1 MIVDLR
7 ATGGRSRTI
16 QDRPQNLYV
25 REDTLIAELVR
36 HAAIDG
42 GELDAAAYLRSRDL
56 VVIHDR
62 EGGAW
67 LPAVSSER
75 AWARRA

>member
-7 ATGGRSRTI
+7 ATGGSSRTI
-16 QDRPQNLYV
+16 QDRPRNLYV

-42 GELDAAAYLRSRDL
+42 GELDAAAYLRSRDM
-56 VVIHDR
+56 VVVHDR
-62 EGGAW
+62 GGWRLVACDE
-67 LPAVSSER
+67 P
-75 AWARRA
+75 